1 MHTFEETEKIYNL
14 VNKQVVCEGQVDRYT
29 LITNRIKTIRAKK
42 DPKKPDLKV
51 NKQPTNESNNN
62 N

>member
-51 NKQPTNESNNN
+51 NK
-62 N
+62 